1 MDPVGL
7 IVMLILLALFAGAMY
22 VGYQKFVVQG
32 GLFETPA
39 VEVTTPSLSESS
51 FTAPGEVPGGVSGV
65 DNMRGRPKASVAPA
79 GVVWYGTTEK
89 LVPDG
94 DAETADV
101 CKNHSSSLGINHW
114 GWDRRSKSCFAYIDS
129 SILSAMAEKDN
140 VDEKTKYIVGCTNP
154 GVKVYEGCRDMI
166 KGDVVWG
173 DKYRY
178 WSPSYN
184 NDIDFVNIGDP
195 PMSLEA
201 CRALANDEGYDAFGY
216 RTNRHDQL
224 GQSGHT
230 QCIMFKQ
237 PEDLLTGWAGD
248 LTDKSGM
255 AVCVD
260 PSKKVKDGCQ

>member
-1 MDPVGL
+1 MNLVSL
-7 IVMLILLALFAGAMY
+7 IVVLILLALFAGAMY

-32 GLFETPA
+32 GLFETPT

-65 DNMRGRPKASVAPA
+65 DNMRGRPKASV
-79 GVVWYGTTEK
+79 GLDGGIKWYGTTEK

-114 GWDRRSKSCFAYIDS
+114 GWDRRSKSCFAYVDS

-140 VDEKTKYIVGCTNP
+140 VDEKSKYIVGCTNP

-166 KGDVVWG
+166 KGNPVWG
-173 DKYRY
+173 VMG
-178 WSPSYN
+178 SASMTNGPGEN
-184 NDIDFVNIGDP
+184 NV
-195 PMSLEA
+195 MSFEA
-201 CRALANDEGYDAFGY
+201 CRAVANDEGYDAFGV
-216 RTNRHDQL
+216 RTNRHDHNKRH
-224 GQSGHT
+224 GS
-230 QCIMFKQ
+230 CFYYSD
-237 PEDLLTGWAGD
+237 PEAGLTGWAGN
-248 LTDKSGM
+248 LADKAHM
-255 AVCVD
+255 TACVD

>member
-39 VEVTTPSLSESS
+39 VEVTTPSLSETS
-51 FTAPGEVPGGVSGV
+51 FTAPGEVTGGVSGV
-65 DNMRGRPKASVAPA
+65 DNMRGRPKASV
-79 GVVWYGTTEK
+79 GLDGGIKWYGTTEK

-114 GWDRRSKSCFAYIDS
+114 GWDRRAKSCFAYVDS

-166 KGDVVWG
+166 KGNPVWG
-173 DKYRY
+173 YSTTGSER
-178 WSPSYN
+178 PNGPGAN
-184 NDIDFVNIGDP
+184 NV
-195 PMSLEA
+195 MSFEA
-201 CRALANDEGYDAFGY
+201 CRAVANDEGYDAFGY
-216 RTNRHDQL
+216 RTNRN
-224 GQSGHT
+224 GHN
-230 QCIMFKQ
+230 KQ
-237 PEDLLTGWAGD
+237 HGSCFYYSDPEAGLTGWAGN
-248 LTDKSGM
+248 LADKAHMS
-255 AVCVD
+255 ACVD